1 MPFAVSRLP
10 LALCLILLGAPA
22 LAAQSL
28 PTSDPILQRIW
39 QEGVDRS
46 QADILAQALMDS
58 VGPRLVG
65 APGMKRGSDWAI
77 AMYGS
82 WGIPARAEAYGS
94 WKGWQRGLAHLDLV
108 APRER
113 SLEGGPLAWS
123 MGTNGRPVEGPVVT
137 LPVVADSAAFAE
149 WLRTARGK
157 YVAISFPQPTCRPD
171 ADWEAFA
178 GGDPRTA
185 AIGRRFGAG
194 PLRTAFHRMRAART
208 AADSAWRARLV
219 ASGMPENA
227 LREALG
233 TAGAAGILTSAWA
246 QGYGTAQVFD
256 ARTDKAPVY
265 WLSCED
271 YGLVARLAERNQGP
285 RLRATSTAR
294 FTGDAQA
301 INTVAEIRGSAKPT
315 EYVVLSAHFD
325 SWDGASGATDNGTGS
340 IVMMEAMRI
349 LKAVHPH
356 PTRTIIAGHW
366 DSEEQG
372 LNGSRAFAAD
382 HPEIV
387 NGMQALFNQ
396 DNGTGRVASVSALG
410 LLGTSEALGRWFT
423 KLPDELK
430 RDFRLDLPGSPSGGG
445 TDHASF
451 ICAGAPAVGL
461 NSEPWDYFSYT
472 WHTNRDTYD
481 KVAMENVRDNAV
493 LVAMLAYLAAEDP
506 ETVSRDQRVLGV
518 NRRTGGQAEWPACEP
533 PDRAYSR

>member
-1 MPFAVSRLP
+1 MQFSLGRLP

-65 APGMKRGSDWAI
+65 APGMKNGSDWAI

-137 LPVVADSAAFAE
+137 PPVVADSAAFAQ
-149 WLRTARGK
+149 WLRTVRGK

-185 AIGRRFGAG
+185 AIGRMFGAG

-208 AADSAWRARLV
+208 AADSAWRARLL

-233 TAGAAGILTSAWA
+233 AAGAAGILTSAWA
-246 QGYGTAQVFD
+246 RGYGTARVFD

-301 INTVAEIRGSAKPT
+301 INTVAEIRGSTKPT

-325 SWDGASGATDNGTGS
+325 SWDGASGATDNGTGT
-340 IVMMEAMRI
+340 IIMMEAMRI
-349 LKAVHPH
+349 LKAVYPT

-382 HPEIV
+382 HPEV
-387 NGMQALFNQ
+387 VTGMQALFNQ
-396 DNGTGRVASVSALG
+396 DNGTGRIASVSALG

-481 KVAMENVRDNAV
+481 KVALENVRDNAV

-518 NRRTGGQAEWPACEP
+518 NRRTGGQATWPACEP
-533 PDRAYSR
+533 PDRSYSR